1 MLEKSLLCIIMLAT
15 MAIFTKIKKDRG
27 ILCIRKNITIIEIFL
42 SINKGNY
49 RGDML
54 MNLLSENQTKA
65 DLSHF
70 KDLFESHNKKV
81 YRVAFYIIKNE
92 QDAKD
97 IVQEAFTIAFRKLHT
112 LKDQSKFEQWICKI
126 ACNLAKE
133 KYKKNKREVL
143 TEDYENVV
151 SYIEAKK
158 ELFCQEDEIEKKE
171 LKEYLLKQINGLKT
185 HYREVI
191 LLYYY
196 FDMSYEEI
204 SVFLN
209 VNIGTIKSRLA
220 RAKQILRGNIVEDN
234 ENQDN
239 LLLEERGSLNG

>member
-1 MLEKSLLCIIMLAT
+1 
-15 MAIFTKIKKDRG
+15 
-27 ILCIRKNITIIEIFL
+27 
-42 SINKGNY
+42 
-49 RGDML
+49 
-54 MNLLSENQTKA
+54 MNSLSEKQAQA
-65 DLSHF
+65 DLTHF
-70 KDLFESHNKKV
+70 KGLFEAYNNKV

-97 IVQEAFTIAFRKLHT
+97 IVQEAFTIAFNKLHT
-112 LKDQSKFEQWICKI
+112 LKDQNKFEQWICKI

-143 TEDYENVV
+143 TEDYEKVV

-158 ELFCQEDEIEKKE
+158 EIFCQEDEIEKKE
-171 LKEYLLKQINGLKT
+171 LKDYMLKQINSLKT
-185 HYREVI
+185 HYKEVI

-196 FDMSYEEI
+196 LDMSYEEI
-204 SVFLN
+204 SAFLN

-234 ENQDN
+234 ENENN

>member
-1 MLEKSLLCIIMLAT
+1 
-15 MAIFTKIKKDRG
+15 
-27 ILCIRKNITIIEIFL
+27 
-42 SINKGNY
+42 
-49 RGDML
+49 
-54 MNLLSENQTKA
+54 MNSLSEKQPRA
-65 DLSHF
+65 DLTHF
-70 KDLFESHNKKV
+70 KGLFEAHNSKV

-97 IVQEAFTIAFRKLHT
+97 IVQEAFTIAFNKLHT
-112 LKDQSKFEQWICKI
+112 LKDQNKFEHWICKI

-143 TEDYENVV
+143 TEDYEKVV

-158 ELFCQEDEIEKKE
+158 EIFCQEDEIEKKE
-171 LKEYLLKQINGLKT
+171 LKDYMLKQINSLKT

-196 FDMSYEEI
+196 LDMSYEEI
-204 SVFLN
+204 SAFLN

-234 ENQDN
+234 DNDNESN